1 MPTDPDGLWP
11 RRTDDSVIRADEDRE
26 INDVERAL
34 DEEALDDDEETRI
47 DADDRPV
54 DLDEDLEH

>member
-34 DEEALDDDEETRI
+34 DEEALDDVEETRI

-54 DLDEDLEH
+54 NLDEDLVH